1 MLDCVTAGLRAP
13 GVHRRSGSEKR
24 PEHWRDPANRC
35 FGLLLD
41 GAAEPDRGADGGPQA
56 DDLLLLLANAGED
69 PVAFA
74 PPAVGAATAWET
86 LLDTAA
92 EPPSPAR
99 HPAGRPLTLPGR
111 SLRLLR
117 GLAATPAQAQGRRA
131 GRSQSEPS
139 SASPSSSKAS

>member
-1 MLDCVTAGLRAP
+1 MTWLARDGK
-13 GVHRRSGSEKR
+13 EKR
-24 PEHWRDPANRC
+24 LEDWRDPANRC

-41 GAAEPDRGADGGPQA
+41 GTAGPDLGADGEPQA
-56 DDLLLLLANAGED
+56 DDLLLLLANAGEG

-74 PPAVGAATAWET
+74 LPAAGGARSWET

-111 SLRLLR
+111 SLKLLR
-117 GLAATPAQAQGRRA
+117 GLAAAPAGVHVRRA

-139 SASPSSSKAS
+139 SASPSSVKAS